1 MSSGGVLTLSLSG
14 RFLVNV
20 EALNM
25 VESVGNVTK
34 HRRAPIVTYSEGKYN
49 VVYVPVVSGEA
60 IAYHY
65 QRLLTQIAESMG
77 LKVTDLDK
85 QGYYLKYS
93 DDDIIKNWYPEIDK
107 KVIDSKNPCDIEK
120 AFIEASVV
128 ADVGGFLYM
137 KKGEGDKKRSKESE
151 SKADKDETPPL
162 SESKADKDETPPL
175 IKRTSRI
182 RFSYLVPSLDAVASG
197 AAVLYPQLH
206 VRYAPLPLQRVQALY
221 YVESGSAL
229 YTLSSILVAS
239 DIAKL
244 EYCAEEKSSK
254 EKSSRPEKKLQS
266 SPPSEQNEPQKSLPP
281 EEKIKR
287 VKAALRAL
295 VALIDGLSFGA
306 KRSRYLP
313 IYETK
318 SLIISVFKGPI
329 EFTVSPA
336 TDKSYIEKTLKRV
349 EILKELCSQI
359 KEELCTA
366 KMFIYSN
373 EGIKIPEVKGVE
385 VNTYESST
393 EALWE
398 AAHYVIALLNKQS
411 QETSEATPKK

>member
-77 LKVTDLDK
+77 LNVTGLDK

-151 SKADKDETPPL
+151 SKADKDETE

-244 EYCAEEKSSK
+244 EYLEYCAEEKRLPAE
-254 EKSSRPEKKLQS
+254 EKIAK
-266 SPPSEQNEPQKSLPP
+266 
-281 EEKIKR
+281 EKIKR
-287 VKAALRAL
+287 VEAALKAL

-393 EALWE
+393 EALWK
-398 AAHYVIALLNKQS
+398 AAHYVIDLLKQS

>member
-49 VVYVPVVSGEA
+49 VVYVPAVSGEA

-65 QRLLTQIAESMG
+65 QRLLTQIAESMD

-151 SKADKDETPPL
+151 SKADKDETE

-244 EYCAEEKSSK
+244 EYCAEEKSL
-254 EKSSRPEKKLQS
+254 R
-266 SPPSEQNEPQKSLPP
+266 P

-349 EILKELCSQI
+349 EILKKLCSQI

-366 KMFIYSN
+366 K
-373 EGIKIPEVKGVE
+373 
-385 VNTYESST
+385 
-393 EALWE
+393 
-398 AAHYVIALLNKQS
+398 
-411 QETSEATPKK
+411 

>member
-77 LKVTDLDK
+77 LKVTGLDK

-93 DDDIIKNWYPEIDK
+93 DDDIIKNWYPENVK

-137 KKGEGDKKRSKESE
+137 KKGEGDKKRSKE
-151 SKADKDETPPL
+151 

-287 VKAALRAL
+287 VEAALKAL

-398 AAHYVIALLNKQS
+398 AAHYVIA
-411 QETSEATPKK
+411 

>member
-77 LKVTDLDK
+77 LNVTGLDK

-93 DDDIIKNWYPEIDK
+93 DDDIIKNWYSEPRIKE
-107 KVIDSKNPCDIEK
+107 VIDSKNPCDIER

-137 KKGEGDKKRSKESE
+137 KKGEGDKKRSKE
-151 SKADKDETPPL
+151 

-244 EYCAEEKSSK
+244 EYCAGG
-254 EKSSRPEKKLQS
+254 
-266 SPPSEQNEPQKSLPP
+266 KSLPP

-287 VKAALRAL
+287 VEAALKAL

-318 SLIISVFKGPI
+318 SLIISVSKGPI

-366 KMFIYSN
+366 KIFIYSN

-398 AAHYVIALLNKQS
+398 AAHYVIDLLNKQS

>member
-77 LKVTDLDK
+77 LKVTGLDK

-107 KVIDSKNPCDIEK
+107 KVIDSKNPCDIEE
-120 AFIEASVV
+120 AFIKASVV

-137 KKGEGDKKRSKESE
+137 KKGEGDKKRSKE
-151 SKADKDETPPL
+151 

-244 EYCAEEKSSK
+244 EYCAEEKSSE
-254 EKSSRPEKKLQS
+254 EKSSRPEEKLQS

-287 VKAALRAL
+287 VEAALRAL

-349 EILKELCSQI
+349 EILKKLCSQI

-393 EALWE
+393 EA
-398 AAHYVIALLNKQS
+398 
-411 QETSEATPKK
+411 